1 MFERLASDARTAV
14 EGAWDEAR
22 AAGACTVEAE
32 HLLLALS
39 LRPEMQELG
48 LDHEELLNAFAGEE
62 EHSLAAVGIN
72 RSDYDAPVSRRR
84 ADKPKLGASA
94 KLAIQRALTVTAA
107 RGQRRITIAN
117 LLLGLL
123 GAEHGRVP
131 RALHLAGIDPHELRA
146 RL

>member
-1 MFERLASDARTAV
+1 MFERFATDARTIVKA
-14 EGAWDEAR
+14 AWEEAR
-22 AAGACTVEAE
+22 AAGAGTVEAE

-39 LRPEMQELG
+39 LKPEIRKLG
-48 LDHEELLNAFAGEE
+48 LDHDEIAEALASEE

-72 RSDYDAPVSRRR
+72 RSDYDASVSRRE
-84 ADKPKLGASA
+84 DGNPKLGASA
-94 KLAIQRALTVTAA
+94 KLAIQRALTVTAK

-123 GAEHGRVP
+123 GGEHGRVP
-131 RALHLAGIDPHELRA
+131 RALQLAGIDPQELRA

>member
-1 MFERLASDARTAV
+1 MFERFATDARSSV
-14 EGAWDEAR
+14 EGAREQAR
-22 AAGACTVEAE
+22 AFGAGTIEAE

-39 LRPEMQELG
+39 LNTEVRKLG
-48 LDHEELLNAFAGEE
+48 LDHEQLVEALASEE

-72 RSDYDAPVSRRR
+72 RSDYDAPVSTRR

-94 KLAIQRALTVTAA
+94 KLAVQRALTVTAK
-107 RGQRRITIAN
+107 RGQRRITTAN

-131 RALHLAGIDPHELRA
+131 RALRIAGIDAHELRA

>member
-1 MFERLASDARTAV
+1 MFERFATDARTMV
-14 EGAWDEAR
+14 KRAWEEAR
-22 AAGACTVEAE
+22 AAGSATVEAE

-39 LRPEMQELG
+39 LKPEIRKLG
-48 LDHEELLNAFAGEE
+48 LDHDEIAEALASEE

-72 RSDYDAPVSRRR
+72 RSDYDAPVSPRQ
-84 ADKPKLGASA
+84 AGNPKLGASA
-94 KLAIQRALTVTAA
+94 KLAIQRALTVTAK

-123 GAEHGRVP
+123 GAERGRVP
-131 RALHLAGIDPHELRA
+131 RALQLAGIDPHELRA